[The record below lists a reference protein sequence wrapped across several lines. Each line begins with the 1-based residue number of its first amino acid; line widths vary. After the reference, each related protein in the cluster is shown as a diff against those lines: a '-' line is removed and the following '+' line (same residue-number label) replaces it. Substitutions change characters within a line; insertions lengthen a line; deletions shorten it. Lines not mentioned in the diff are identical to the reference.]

1 MNLSSLIKEC
11 QLKNYL
17 FNNECICWDEK
28 QEFYNNCRFYINNT
42 IALEGSP
49 WAKGS
54 APVSYYKKIGLSV
67 LQKRIIKYLHE
78 NFFQYGSPS
87 YLKIETLTN
96 RIGSSRRSTYRA
108 IGRLVDRKILIRL
121 QIFSDKYKH
130 YRSIIL
136 PINPLKVKLINK
148 LHSLGIKRSRLD
160 AKRSLPPEVRRDRL
174 LSKLPKSFQKNR
186 QIIDSIYSINILYTN
201 HIISTSK
208 ESYKTSFYTQRQK
221 QRCAENTSFNL
232 LQERS
237 KQSMSISRY
246 KLKPIDSKPVTLD
259 RTFVDLV
266 SSVDF
271 DIFNLAD
278 DQRRTLLDYVEK
290 HTYDFE
296 FNKMFSEKKLTTR
309 HPVGQRQN
317 RQLLSDY
324 LKLFFSNEPLNHEST
339 NHILRYW
346 NNIDNPKI
354 QKHKIDNPNSIIY
367 TKLLILTNYMLK
379 FYYNNDMTIFLNNLS
394 RIDMYGS
401 QNHYL
406 ANTLKKWSLDGLIML
421 RNTNGIKKYW
431 MTDKKDFEAELFKY
445 RSKNKEAAERWKE
458 IYIHSFYG
466 NNRKL
471 GLEKYNSYHS
481 KLDSF
486 LDLLINRLSEC
497 RRELYKRNL
506 TKQMTIDGYE
516 TDSILADYCDWISF
530 SIAKRP
536 NIIDLCNY
544 DHFMQFVYQE
554 MRGVRGMEKFWQPIK
569 S

>member
-1 MNLSSLIKEC
+1 MNLSALIKEC

-17 FNNECICWDEK
+17 FNNECVCWNEK
-28 QEFYNNCRFYINNT
+28 QEFYNNCRFYIANT

-49 WAKGS
+49 WAKES
-54 APVSYYKKIGLSV
+54 SPVSYYKNIGLSV
-67 LQKRIIKYLHE
+67 LQKRIIRYLHE
-78 NFFQYGSPS
+78 NFFKWGSPS
-87 YLKIETLTN
+87 YLKIETLAN
-96 RIGSSRRSTYRA
+96 RVKSSKRATIRA
-108 IGRLVDRKILIRL
+108 IGRLVERKILIRL

-130 YRSIIL
+130 YRSILL

-148 LHSLGIKRSRLD
+148 LRSLNIKRSSLD
-160 AKRSLPPEVRRDRL
+160 AKRSLPPEIRRDRL
-174 LSKLPKSFQKNR
+174 LSKLPKLFQKNR
-186 QIIDSIYSINILYTN
+186 QIIDSIYSINLVYTN
-201 HIISTSK
+201 HIISGSK
-208 ESYKTSFYTQRQK
+208 ENYKPSVYTQRQS
-221 QRCAENTSFNL
+221 RCAENTSLNL

-237 KQSMSISRY
+237 RKPMSIPRY
-246 KLKPIDSKPVTLD
+246 KLQSTQTKPAILD

-271 DIFNLAD
+271 DVFNISD
-278 DQRRTLLDYVEK
+278 DQRKNLLDYVEK

-324 LKLFFSNEPLNHEST
+324 LKLFFSNEPLNHETT
-339 NHILRYW
+339 NYILRYW
-346 NNIDNPKI
+346 NDIDNPKF
-354 QKHKIDNPNSIIY
+354 QKHKIDNPNSITYI
-367 TKLLILTNYMLK
+367 KLLILTNYMLK
-379 FYYNNDMTIFLNNLS
+379 FYYNNDMKIFLEHIERFNK
-394 RIDMYGS
+394 YGS

-406 ANTLKKWSLDGLIML
+406 ANTLNKWSLDGLILL
-421 RNTNGIKKYW
+421 RNSNGIKKYF
-431 MTDKKDFEAELFKY
+431 MIHKKDFETELFKY
-445 RSKNKEAAERWKE
+445 RSRNKEAAKRWKE

-466 NNRKL
+466 NNREM
-471 GLEKYNSYHS
+471 GIEKYDLYNS

-506 TKQMTIDGYE
+506 TKQMHIDGYE

-530 SIAKRP
+530 SISKRP
-536 NIIDLCNY
+536 SIIDLCNY

-554 MRGVRGMEKFWQPIK
+554 MRGVRGMENFWKPIK

>member
-1 MNLSSLIKEC
+1 MNLSALIKEC

-42 IALEGSP
+42 ITLEGSP

-54 APVSYYKKIGLSV
+54 APISYYKKIGLSV

-87 YLKIETLTN
+87 YLKIETLAN
-96 RIGSSRRSTYRA
+96 RVKSSRRSTYRA

-121 QIFSDKYKH
+121 QIFSDKYKQ

-136 PINPLKVKLINK
+136 PINPLKIKLINK
-148 LHSLGIKRSRLD
+148 LRSLGIKRSPLD
-160 AKRSLPPEVRRDRL
+160 AKRSLPKEIRRDHL
-174 LSKLPKSFQKNR
+174 LSKLPKSFQINR
-186 QIIDSIYSINILYTN
+186 QIIDYIYSINTIYTN
-201 HIISTSK
+201 NIISGSK
-208 ESYKTSFYTQRQK
+208 EDYKPSVYTQRQS
-221 QRCAENTSFNL
+221 RCAENTSLNL
-232 LQERS
+232 SQERS
-237 KQSMSISRY
+237 KKPMSIPRY

-259 RTFVDLV
+259 RTLVDLV

-278 DQRRTLLDYVEK
+278 NQRKNLLDYVEK

-296 FNKMFSEKKLTTR
+296 FNKLFSEKKLNVR
-309 HPVGQRQN
+309 HVVGQRQN
-317 RQLLSDY
+317 RLLLSDY
-324 LKLFFSNEPLNHEST
+324 LKLFFSNEPLNHEIT

-346 NNIDNPKI
+346 NNVDNPRF
-354 QKHKIDNPNSIIY
+354 QKHKIDNPNSITY
-367 TKLLILTNYMLK
+367 AKLLILTNYMLK
-379 FYYNNDMTIFLNNLS
+379 FYYKNDMTIFLNNIS
-394 RIDMYGS
+394 RINMYGS

-406 ANTLKKWSLDGLIML
+406 ANILKKWGLDNLIMQ
-421 RNTNGIKKYW
+421 RNTNGMKKYW
-431 MTDKKDFEAELFKY
+431 MIEKKDFEAELFKY
-445 RSKNKEAAERWKE
+445 RSRNKEAAQRWKE

-466 NNRKL
+466 NDQKL
-471 GLEKYNSYHS
+471 GLEKYNQYHS

-506 TKQMTIDGYE
+506 TKQMMIDGYE

-536 NIIDLCNY
+536 SIIDLCNY

-554 MRGVRGMEKFWQPIK
+554 MRGVRGMEKFWQPIRT
-569 S
+569 